1 MAFVVKISSGL
12 GNQMSQ
18 YAFGQLLKHLYPEA
32 EVRYHIACE
41 GKIHNGYELSRIF
54 PDIELEEA
62 SAKELRPF
70 GIIVGWR
77 RLTKICKLF
86 RQRAYIRQ
94 IYETRYPVDERV
106 WKLDIKQNYYFQ
118 GTWHNYDYSEI
129 LPRLRQLFRFDTSAS
144 TEQSS
149 SIQSAHIE
157 GSCCSQKI
165 ESTNSVA
172 IHIRRGDFVKMGYAI
187 CDDQY
192 YKRAIEM
199 IEARVANP
207 FYFIFSDDTEYASR
221 LFSTLENKEI
231 VTGNTGEKSY
241 LDMYL
246 MSLCKHNI
254 MANSTFSY
262 WPALLNKNEDKIIIR
277 PKMQTPDR
285 EAWEAKGVI
294 KI

>member
-18 YAFGQLLKHLYPEA
+18 YAFGQLLQHLYPEA
-32 EVRYHIACE
+32 DVRYHIACE
-41 GKIHNGYELSRIF
+41 GKIHNGYELGRIF
-54 PDIELEEA
+54 PDIQIQEA

-70 GIIVGWR
+70 GIIAGWR
-77 RLTKICKLF
+77 RLTKICKLLMT
-86 RQRAYIRQ
+86 QNYIRQ

-106 WKLDIKQNYYFQ
+106 WKLDIKKNYYFQ

-129 LPRLRQLFRFDTSAS
+129 LPRLRKMFSFAMPTIDTCSIWLQEIE
-144 TEQSS
+144 TE
-149 SIQSAHIE
+149 
-157 GSCCSQKI
+157 
-165 ESTNSVA
+165 NSVA
-172 IHIRRGDFVKMGYAI
+172 IHIRRGDFVKLGYAI
-187 CDDQY
+187 CTEEY
-192 YKRAIEM
+192 YKRAIEI

-207 FYFIFSDDTEYASR
+207 FYFIFSDDTEYAKQ
-221 LFSTLENKEI
+221 LFASLENKEI
-231 VTGNTGEKSY
+231 VVGNTGANSY

-246 MSLCKHNI
+246 MSKCKHNI

>member
-54 PDIELEEA
+54 PDIEIQEA

-70 GIIVGWR
+70 GIIAGWR
-77 RLTKICKLF
+77 RLSKICRLF
-86 RQRAYIRQ
+86 KQRAYIRQ
-94 IYETRYPVDERV
+94 VYETRYPVDERV
-106 WKLDIKQNYYFQ
+106 WKLDVKKNYYFQ

-129 LPRLRQLFRFDTSAS
+129 LPRLRKMFCFAMPTIDTCSIWLQEIE
-144 TEQSS
+144 TE
-149 SIQSAHIE
+149 
-157 GSCCSQKI
+157 
-165 ESTNSVA
+165 NSVA
-172 IHIRRGDFVKMGYAI
+172 IHIRRGDFVKLGYAI
-187 CDDQY
+187 CTEEY
-192 YKRAIEM
+192 YKRAIEI

-207 FYFIFSDDTEYASR
+207 FYFIFSDDTEYAKQ
-221 LFSTLENKEI
+221 LFASLENKEI
-231 VTGNTGEKSY
+231 VVGNTGANSY

-246 MSLCKHNI
+246 MSKCKHNI

-277 PKMQTPDR
+277 PKTQTPDR

>member
-54 PDIELEEA
+54 PDIEIQEA

-70 GIIVGWR
+70 GIIAGWR

-129 LPRLRQLFRFDTSAS
+129 LPRLRQLFRFEVS
-144 TEQSS
+144 TPILDSG
-149 SIQSAHIE
+149 ITYTRPIE
-157 GSCCSQKI
+157 EPCWSQKI

-172 IHIRRGDFVKMGYAI
+172 IHIRRGDFVKMGYTI

-207 FYFIFSDDTEYASR
+207 FYFIFSDDTEYAGR
-221 LFSTLENKEI
+221 LFSTLDNKEI

-262 WPALLNKNEDKIIIR
+262 WPALLNKNEDKVIIR

>member
-18 YAFGQLLKHLYPEA
+18 YAFGQLLQHLYPEA
-32 EVRYHIACE
+32 DVRYHIACE
-41 GKIHNGYELSRIF
+41 GKIHNGYELGRIF
-54 PDIELEEA
+54 PDIQIQEA
-62 SAKELRPF
+62 DAKELRAF

-77 RLTKICKLF
+77 RLSKICRLF
-86 RQRAYIRQ
+86 KQRTYIRQ
-94 IYETRYPVDERV
+94 VYETRYPVDERV

-129 LPRLRQLFRFDTSAS
+129 LPRLRRMFKFDVSAPI
-144 TEQSS
+144 EHSS
-149 SIQSAHIE
+149 STLSDHIE
-157 GSCCSQKI
+157 SSSYSQKI

-187 CDDQY
+187 CDDRY
-192 YKRAIEM
+192 YKRAIDM
-199 IEARVANP
+199 IESKVENP
-207 FYFIFSDDTEYASR
+207 FYFIFSDDTEYAGS
-221 LFSTLENKEI
+221 LFSGLANKEI

-262 WPALLNKNEDKIIIR
+262 WAALLNKNEDKIIIR